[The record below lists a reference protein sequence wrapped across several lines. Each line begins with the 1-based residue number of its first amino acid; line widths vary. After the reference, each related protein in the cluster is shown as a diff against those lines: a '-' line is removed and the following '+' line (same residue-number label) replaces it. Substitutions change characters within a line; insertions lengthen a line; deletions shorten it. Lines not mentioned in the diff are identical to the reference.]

1 MDIASQITVSMKSEM
16 SKSLLNADAIKAGSI
31 LEMKILELRGDRALV
46 DFGKFRAIADIR
58 IPVTLGEEFRVR
70 VLESGKQLKMSVISP
85 EPKNSLAP
93 ENHSGRFEAPV
104 ADTLEKVQ
112 TDLKKNLNQAME
124 SQAGKSMPLTILNIL
139 SGLNA
144 HFEPIDLMAAITKLI
159 PRLKAYLENSG
170 FFFEKSLENSILKS
184 LGSSESVSPKQ
195 LADLPEVKHLLD
207 RDLKANLMALKFLME
222 DREALQK
229 FFTPRALTTLNNS
242 INSLLDHIIHQ
253 QGRASAQLDS
263 AEPFQIF
270 SYVLPLKEGDQTARL
285 KIYYQKKQKSGD
297 NQGFRISLLLS
308 LDQLGDLRTDIFLL
322 DKDLTITFFVKE
334 DPVKV
339 KIQENFL
346 ELQEL
351 LQIFFNQILL
361 KVIVSEKKITDFDH
375 EDRQISGDR
384 RVDLRI

>member
-1 MDIASQITVSMKSEM
+1 MDTASQITVSMKPEL

-31 LEMKILELRGDRALV
+31 LELKILELRGDRALV

-70 VLESGKQLKMSVISP
+70 VLESGKQLKMSVIRP
-85 EPKNSLAP
+85 EPKNPLAP
-93 ENHSGRFEAPV
+93 ENHPGRFETPV

-124 SQAGKSMPLTILNIL
+124 SQAGKSTPLTILNIL

-170 FFFEKSLENSILKS
+170 VFFEKSLENSILKS
-184 LGSSESVSPKQ
+184 LGSPESVSPKQ

-242 INSLLDHIIHQ
+242 INSLLDHIIFQ

-270 SYVLPLKEGDQTARL
+270 SYVLPLKEGEQTARL
-285 KIYYQKKQKSGD
+285 KVYYQKKQKSGD
-297 NQGFRISLLLS
+297 NKGFRISLLLS
-308 LDQLGDLRTDIFLL
+308 LDRLGDLRTDFFLL

-351 LQIFFNQILL
+351 LQVFFNQILL
-361 KVIVSEKKITDFDH
+361 KVIVSEKKVTDFDH